1 MSENCR
7 LLTWRQTF
15 YDGMFRVINS
25 VRSEDEYRKGDYM
38 KAVEGNRLTGGIGAA
53 GEILAAGFGWG
64 IIGVFSRPLANA
76 GLSVVQ
82 ITALRCVIVMISMAL
97 LLFFTE
103 KKHFCIQLRDFWIF
117 LGMGILSLVF
127 FNVCYFITIEN
138 ATLAAASILL
148 YTAPFFVL
156 LMSAIF
162 FHERM
167 TKRKISALIL
177 AFFGCMLVSGFSGG
191 HMSRMAVL
199 SGVASGFC
207 YALYSIFGTAALR
220 KYHPFTVVFYAFLV
234 AALSLIPFVKM
245 PEVTSILAKSPIL
258 LGKGMA
264 LGVVSTFLPFVL
276 YTTGLRQ
283 MEAGKASVLAFAE
296 PMVAAMA
303 GILIFGEMLC
313 PQNMIGIILIFTALV
328 MLNYRSGKEE

>member
-1 MSENCR
+1 MKEVSEKKA
-7 LLTWRQTF
+7 T
-15 YDGMFRVINS
+15 GEFR
-25 VRSEDEYRKGDYM
+25 
-38 KAVEGNRLTGGIGAA
+38 AA
-53 GEILAAGFGWG
+53 GQILLAGFGWG

-82 ITALRCVIVMISMAL
+82 ITALRCTIVMISMAL
-97 LLFFTE
+97 LLIFTDRSRFVIDL
-103 KKHFCIQLRDFWIF
+103 KDFWIF

-162 FHERM
+162 FHEKM
-167 TKRKISALIL
+167 TKKKTAALFL

-191 HMSRMAVL
+191 HMSRLAIF

-220 KYHPFTVVFYAFLV
+220 KYHPFTVVFYAFV
-234 AALSLIPFVKM
+234 AATLSLVPFAKM
-245 PEVTSILAKSPIL
+245 PEIISVLVSSFVV

-264 LGVVSTFLPFVL
+264 LGVVSTFLPFVF

-296 PMVAAMA
+296 PMIAAVA
-303 GILIFGEMLC
+303 GILIFGEMLRFE
-313 PQNMIGIILIFTALV
+313 NMIGIILIFTALV
-328 MLNYRSGKEE
+328 LLNYRS